1 MTRSLL
7 TLALALTATLATFG
21 DASAHPTL
29 QVQEAK
35 VGASYRA
42 VMRVPHGCDGS
53 ATTKI
58 RILIPEGVIAAKP
71 MPKPGWSLEI
81 VRGAYAKGYK
91 FYHGSVLTEGAKE
104 LIWTGR
110 LPDEHYD
117 EFVFSATIADTLTAG
132 TTLHFPVHQECEKGK
147 VAWTEVAAPGQSA
160 HDLKSPAATLALT
173 TGTRPA
179 AIKIGAL
186 AIEAPWIRATPGG
199 VKVAGGYMKITNTGS
214 EPDRLIGGSLAA
226 AAAVEVHE
234 MKMVGDV
241 MNMRRLEQGL
251 EIKPGE
257 TVELKPGS
265 YHVMFMG
272 LSRPLTEGQSVTGT
286 LRFEKAGTI
295 DVTYRVAPIGAQSG
309 GKHDH
314 H

>member
-7 TLALALTATLATFG
+7 TLAFALTATAATFG
-21 DASAHPTL
+21 GASAHPTL

-35 VGASYRA
+35 VGAPYKA

-58 RILIPEGVIAAKP
+58 RIVIPEGVIAAKP
-71 MPKPGWSLEI
+71 MPKPGWNLEI
-81 VRGAYAKGYK
+81 VRGPYAHSYK

-117 EFVFSATIADTLTAG
+117 EFVFSAMIAETLQPG
-132 TTLHFPVHQECEKGK
+132 TTLHFPVHQECERGG
-147 VAWTEVAAPGQSA
+147 VAWTEVAAPGQNA
-160 HDLKSPAATLALT
+160 HGLKAPAPTLVLMA
-173 TGTRPA
+173 GARPA
-179 AIKIGAL
+179 AITIGTL
-186 AIEAPWIRATPGG
+186 SIEAPWIRATPGG

-214 EPDRLIGGSLAA
+214 QPDRLIGGSLAA
-226 AAAVEVHE
+226 ASSVELHE

-257 TVELKPGS
+257 SVELKPGS

-272 LSRPLTEGQSVTGT
+272 LSRPLAEGQTVGGT
-286 LRFEKAGTI
+286 LRFEKAGSVE
-295 DVTYRVAPIGAQSG
+295 VTYRVAPIGAQSG
-309 GKHDH
+309 AKHDH